1 MNVLLRTECDQR
13 KVGERRKHTAGREPE
28 RYIAR
33 FSCGEVVVYQHLI
46 CPSMPTGMTGAE
58 QAERGEGR
66 KARESGTDLDE
77 VEDTIGDAVCR
88 EALNMVQVSKRVKL
102 PTPL

>member
-1 MNVLLRTECDQR
+1 M
-13 KVGERRKHTAGREPE
+13 GERRKRTAGREPE

-33 FSCGEVVVYQHLI
+33 FSCGVVVVHQHLI

-88 EALNMVQVSKRVKL
+88 KASSTVQVN
-102 PTPL
+102 T